1 MKNVNYEYCK
11 QLARQVLS
19 DRGVAAFPV
28 DVATICRRY
37 GMAVKTYEP
46 KNSNPGQAFLQGG
59 RPVIAVSAREPLAR
73 QRFICAHEFGH
84 ILMGHVGE
92 WAFAD
97 DTRELPKRVK
107 ERAAMVFA
115 AELLVPQCAL
125 AALHIEN
132 VEQIQK
138 LFGVPYAAAFIALKE
153 WQRRK
158 SDLTEGEHRLIEQF
172 GLAL

>member
-1 MKNVNYEYCK
+1 MKNVNFEYCK
-11 QLARQVLS
+11 ELARQVLS
-19 DRGVAAFPV
+19 DHGVSRFPI

-46 KNSNPGQAFLQGG
+46 KNSNPGQAFLQGD
-59 RPVIAVSAREPLAR
+59 RPVIAVSAREPAAR
-73 QRFICAHEFGH
+73 QRFICAHELGH
-84 ILMGHVGE
+84 VLMGHVGT
-92 WAFAD
+92 WAFVAE
-97 DTRELPKRVK
+97 TRWLPKKIK

-125 AALHIEN
+125 AALHIED

-138 LFGVPYAAAFIALKE
+138 VFGVPYAAAFIALKE

-158 SDLTEGEHRLIEQF
+158 SDLTEGERRLIEQF

>member
-11 QLARQVLS
+11 ELARQVLS
-19 DRGVAAFPV
+19 DHRASRFPV

-46 KNSNPGQAFLQGG
+46 QNSNPGQAYLQCG

-84 ILMGHVGE
+84 ILMGHVGA
-92 WAFAD
+92 WAFAG
-97 DTRELPKRVK
+97 DTSWLPKKVK

-115 AELLVPQCAL
+115 AEFLVPQCVL

-138 LFGVPYAAAFIALKE
+138 IFGVPYATAFIALKE

-158 SDLTEGEHRLIEQF
+158 SNLTERERRLIEQF